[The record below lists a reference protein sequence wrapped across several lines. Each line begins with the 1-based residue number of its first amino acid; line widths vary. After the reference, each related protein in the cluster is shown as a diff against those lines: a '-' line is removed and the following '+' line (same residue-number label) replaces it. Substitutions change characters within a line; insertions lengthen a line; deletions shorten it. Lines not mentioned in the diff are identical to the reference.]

1 MIACDSH
8 VHVFGP
14 RDRYPQIDTRAYT
27 AGIAAAETLKA
38 NGEPLGIS
46 RFVIVQASVN
56 GTDNSCLLDSLDAL
70 GADGRG
76 VVVVDPRAITSQDLD
91 AMHRRGV
98 RGLRINLYSGLAG
111 LDRSATSGAPRASSR
126 GERAGP
132 HAAVAAL
139 QEQFE
144 ALADI
149 APDGWHI
156 EVIAPMR
163 ILAAAAPLLAESRV
177 PVVIDHYGLPDAAT
191 PQTANGRAL
200 LDLLRHPHVWMK
212 LSGPYR
218 ALEGAGSDPV
228 STTPPAEWLRA
239 FVETARDRLVWGSD
253 WPHTPPHEDC
263 RCGDTPDPFRAI
275 DYGQMFGDF
284 LMAISEPRA
293 LEAILAANPAR
304 LYGFA

>member
-14 RDRYPQIDTRAYT
+14 RDRYPQIDRRAYT
-27 AGIAAAETLKA
+27 AGIASAETLKA
-38 NGEPLGIS
+38 NGAPLGIS

-70 GADGRG
+70 DGHGRG
-76 VVVVDPRAITSQDLD
+76 VVVIDPRAITSQELD
-91 AMHRRGV
+91 AMHQRGV
-98 RGLRINLYSGLAG
+98 RGLRINLYSGFAG
-111 LDRSATSGAPRASSR
+111 P
-126 GERAGP
+126 ERAGP
-132 HAAVAAL
+132 RRGVGGGPERPTL
-139 QEQFE
+139 QGRFE

-156 EVIAPMR
+156 EVIAPIRM
-163 ILAAAAPLLAESRV
+163 LAEAAPLLASSRV
-177 PVVIDHYGLPDAAT
+177 PVVLDHYGLPGSDT
-191 PQTANGRAL
+191 PDSANGRAL
-200 LDLLRHPHVWMK
+200 LDLLCLPHVWMK

-218 ALEGAGSDPV
+218 ALEGAASDPV
-228 STTPPAEWLRA
+228 STMPPAEWLRA

-263 RCGDTPDPFRAI
+263 RCGDAPDPFRAI

-284 LMAISEPRA
+284 LMAISEPRT